1 MIVTSQRASW
11 DGRGYPSWRSGSER
25 ELLCYGQSECE
36 HFSCFKK
43 NKVRAQQCKPYED
56 IPSTNTHIGRYDN
69 REQNRPSAC
78 PNHNSR
84 VIQQTLLWLWGCRWS
99 PRGTRRGR
107 WDGGAAAHELCAWE
121 DLYGPDAC
129 CVALTV
135 FPPGN
140 LVSARVQRVESCVSA
155 GHRKWFVFKGW
166 P

>member
-1 MIVTSQRASW
+1 VIVTLQRASW
-11 DGRGYPSWRSGSER
+11 DGRGYPSWRLGSER
-25 ELLCYGQSECE
+25 ERESCYVTVSQSVNI
-36 HFSCFKK
+36 FRASK
-43 NKVRAQQCKPYED
+43 NKVRTQQCKPCGD

-69 REQNRPSAC
+69 RKQNRPSAC
-78 PNHNSR
+78 PNHNGR

-140 LVSARVQRVESCVSA
+140 SVSARVQRVESCVSA
-155 GHRKWFVFKGW
+155 GHRK
-166 P
+166 